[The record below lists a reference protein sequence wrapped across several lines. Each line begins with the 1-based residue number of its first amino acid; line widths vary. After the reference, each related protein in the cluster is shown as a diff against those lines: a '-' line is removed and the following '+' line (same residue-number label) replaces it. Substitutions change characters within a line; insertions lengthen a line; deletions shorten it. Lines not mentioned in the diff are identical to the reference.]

1 MTLKELRLS
10 KGLTQKKAAEICSVS
25 LRTYKT
31 YENDISKETNSRY
44 RYMRMALEEYGHV
57 DETHGTLTVDQ
68 IREKC
73 AAVFL
78 GSKVLYCY
86 LFGSYAKGYATETSD
101 VDLLISGEVSGLQFF
116 GLAES
121 LRSTLCKKVDLLDMS
136 QLVQNAE
143 LLNEILKDGIKIYG

>member
-1 MTLKELRLS
+1 
-10 KGLTQKKAAEICSVS
+10 
-25 LRTYKT
+25 
-31 YENDISKETNSRY
+31 
-44 RYMRMALEEYGHV
+44 MRMALEEYGHV

-121 LRSTLCKKVDLLDMS
+121 LRSTLCKKVDLLDIS